1 MTVHLKGRGKETV
14 VPRPKNNKE
23 RESIRLMIQARLHR
37 SELADAPVGSTA
49 GAHLD
54 EDALSAFVDGYL
66 GERES
71 APLIKHLVAC
81 GFCRRIT
88 AQLIRLDNELG
99 AFNETVKRIDVEDE
113 PGRLRRFLA
122 DLAARA
128 LSSNE
133 DDAVFAYHAPA
144 EDFQRHTDAETNSD
158 TGSAEQDEAKT
169 HGERKP
175 DSTSH

>member
-1 MTVHLKGRGKETV
+1 MA
-14 VPRPKNNKE
+14 RPKNNKE
-23 RESIRLMIQARLHR
+23 RESVRLMIEARLQR
-37 SELADAPVGSTA
+37 SELGDAPVGSTA

-54 EDALSAFVDGYL
+54 EDALSAFVEGCL

-99 AFNETVKRIDVEDE
+99 TLNETVKRIDVEDE

-144 EDFQRHTDAETNSD
+144 EDFQRQPDAETHRD
-158 TGSAEQDEAKT
+158 TEITEQDEAGT
-169 HGERKP
+169 HEEREPGSK
-175 DSTSH
+175 SH

>member
-1 MTVHLKGRGKETV
+1 M
-14 VPRPKNNKE
+14 PRPKNNKE
-23 RESIRLMIQARLHR
+23 RDSIRLIIQARLQRH
-37 SELADAPVGSTA
+37 ELMDAPVGSTA

-54 EDALSAFVDGYL
+54 EDALSAFVEGCL

-88 AQLIRLDNELG
+88 AQLIRLDNELD
-99 AFNETVKRIDVEDE
+99 ALNETVKRSDVEDE

-144 EDFQRHTDAETNSD
+144 EDFQRHADAETHRD
-158 TGSAEQDEAKT
+158 TEVPEQEEAST
-169 HGERKP
+169 HEEREP
-175 DSTSH
+175 GSTSH